1 VNVTDYLLLASD
13 DVSIFFDNRF
23 VTKTALR
30 SVSPGESF
38 DVFLGI
44 DPAVKVCACIY
55 IHAYTYM
62 LLQLPAITVTKCCY
76 HLPDSHVARCIVLGI
91 QCCHVQNT
99 AESAVFMFNHC

>member
-44 DPAVKVCACIY
+44 DPAVKVRNYAEVYDC
-55 IHAYTYM
+55 T
-62 LLQLPAITVTKCCY
+62 IT
-76 HLPDSHVARCIVLGI
+76 L
-91 QCCHVQNT
+91 
-99 AESAVFMFNHC
+99 

>member
-44 DPAVKVCACIY
+44 DPAVKVRNYAEVYDCTNTIA
-55 IHAYTYM
+55 TT
-62 LLQLPAITVTKCCY
+62 AITT
-76 HLPDSHVARCIVLGI
+76 VLLLA
-91 QCCHVQNT
+91 T
-99 AESAVFMFNHC
+99 